1 MLGRIRPTALG
12 CAAIFAGAGAL
23 FAAPALASQDPAND
37 VQIRSG
43 NHILVVHNID
53 FVGAFGDSHTPGET
67 MSVDVFRGDHR
78 IAHAAGPAVTTPDGP
93 GLEVNHGPAGAAQPG
108 DCWDTVTPDIKP
120 GDKVVVTD
128 SSGTD
133 STYVDEIS
141 ITSIGGDA
149 PIDPLVPEVL
159 LSDDV
164 LVEGEARNVVTGA
177 ALPAALLDSG
187 AWRTTAGAD
196 RRGGG
201 PAVTVA
207 GDGAYTARYTGPG
220 YGIER
225 GGSTIPKADV
235 LSAGHEFGYGH
246 ALVPLPAEIQLVEAS
261 AGQLDN
267 PGPAIGCESAPAA
280 AANAITTSNDPAVN
294 LKTLAPSTGPGDFEG
309 LELGGVATGDTS
321 GVDVTLSD
329 GTTTIDATV
338 TIGTSD
344 LGNFGGKGFTA
355 RFDAA
360 ALGTL
365 ADGPLTATATF
376 SGGTG
381 PVTATRTIAKDTL
394 APGAP
399 TATPAAGSYT
409 ATQFVT
415 LASPGAARVR
425 YTQNG
430 ADPALGGQAFGGS
443 IGVSTSRTIR
453 AVGIDAAGN
462 VGPEASFAYTITAP
476 PSGGGGNPGTGGGN
490 AAGGGAARGAGAQA
504 AAAAPVIGAL
514 AAPAPAPAAGVAGE
528 IASSTA
534 PLALRRL
541 TLPARIKRGAIR
553 SGGLRLTVQVN
564 DGTRVVRVRVYRRK
578 ANGFRTLVAEAFRTP
593 TRAGLLRIRLDS
605 RRIRSALSVG
615 GYEIEVTPGTSRRA
629 LGRTSWRTF
638 RVIR

>member
-1 MLGRIRPTALG
+1 VLGRIRPTALG
-12 CAAIFAGAGAL
+12 CAVACAGAGAL
-23 FAAPALASQDPAND
+23 FATPALATQDPAKG
-37 VQIRSG
+37 VQVRSG
-43 NHILVVHNID
+43 NHILVVHNVD
-53 FVGAFGDSHTPGET
+53 FVGAFGATHTPGET

-78 IAHAAGPAVTTPDGP
+78 IAHAAGPAVPTPDGP
-93 GLEVNHGPAGAAQPG
+93 GLEVNHGPVGAAQPG
-108 DCWDTVTPDIKP
+108 DCWDTVTADIKP

-128 SSGTD
+128 ADGGQD

-141 ITSIGGDA
+141 VSSITGDD
-149 PIDPLVPEVL
+149 PVDPLVPDVL

-164 LVEGEARNVVTGA
+164 LVRGDARNVVTGA
-177 ALPAALLDSG
+177 ALPAAMLDSG
-187 AWRTTAGAD
+187 EWRTTVGAD

-207 GDGAYTARYTGPG
+207 GSGAYTARYTGPG
-220 YGIER
+220 YGINR

-235 LSAGHEFGYGH
+235 ISAGHAFGYGH
-246 ALVPLPAEIQLVEAS
+246 AVVPLPPEIQLVEAS
-261 AGQLDN
+261 VGQFDS
-267 PGPAIGCESAPAA
+267 PGPALGCEGSPAA

-294 LKTLAPSTGPGDFEG
+294 LKTLAPSTGPTDVDG

-321 GVDVTLSD
+321 GVAVALSD

-338 TIGTSD
+338 TLGTSD

-360 ALGTL
+360 ALATL

-381 PVTATRTIAKDTL
+381 PATATRTITKDTVV
-394 APGAP
+394 PGAP
-399 TATPAAGSYT
+399 TATPPAGSYT

-443 IGVSTSRTIR
+443 IGVSTTRTIR

-476 PSGGGGNPGTGGGN
+476 PSGGGTSGSGGGN
-490 AAGGGAARGAGAQA
+490 PAGGGAVRGGGAQA
-504 AAAAPVIGAL
+504 AAAAPLVGAL
-514 AAPAPAPAAGVAGE
+514 SALTPAPTGAVAGE
-528 IASSTA
+528 TVSSPA

-541 TLPARIKRGAIR
+541 TLAARIRR
-553 SGGLRLTVQVN
+553 SAVRAGGLHFTVQVG

-578 ANGFRTLVAEAFRTP
+578 PNGFRTLVAEAFRTP
-593 TRAGLLRIRLDS
+593 TRAGLFRIRLDS
-605 RRIRSALSVG
+605 RRIRSGLSVG